1 VSLLNAAERFASID
15 RSQVLLDGKRCL
27 HAQDQSSDCEA
38 CFSVCPVAAITAGKP
53 PTLDVER
60 CESCLACLPV
70 CPVGAYRADDN
81 VADLLTCAT
90 HIEDQPVEL
99 LCGLHPQPGTGAN
112 PEAIGIQIQG
122 CLVGLGSGAFLT
134 LSALGVKRLTL
145 RTDACAACKWQAL
158 QPQIHQQAEKADRF
172 LSAWDQV
179 DSVTCADEVK
189 APVERPLWSAK
200 NPPLSRRDLFRMMAK
215 QGQVALA
222 RAMENGVSAS
232 KRQPGRD
239 RLRLQ
244 SAVSHLPAPSVLRN
258 VSLHGFGFA
267 SLTVSDA
274 CTACGACGRACPTE
288 ALRFMKNDE
297 QMTYS
302 ISFAVQDCIGCDLC
316 TRVCL
321 PNAITLD
328 HEPAF
333 EQVFSTRE
341 PQVVESG
348 ALVRCTRCNSWIA
361 ARADVKLCALCEYR
375 RAHPFGSVMPRKIL
389 KESRS

>member
-134 LSALGVKRLTL
+134 LSALGVKRL
-145 RTDACAACKWQAL
+145 RCL
-158 QPQIHQQAEKADRF
+158 QMAGSSTPD
-172 LSAWDQV
+172 
-179 DSVTCADEVK
+179 
-189 APVERPLWSAK
+189 
-200 NPPLSRRDLFRMMAK
+200 PP
-215 QGQVALA
+215 
-222 RAMENGVSAS
+222 AS
-232 KRQPGRD
+232 
-239 RLRLQ
+239 
-244 SAVSHLPAPSVLRN
+244 
-258 VSLHGFGFA
+258 
-267 SLTVSDA
+267 
-274 CTACGACGRACPTE
+274 
-288 ALRFMKNDE
+288 
-297 QMTYS
+297 
-302 ISFAVQDCIGCDLC
+302 
-316 TRVCL
+316 
-321 PNAITLD
+321 
-328 HEPAF
+328 
-333 EQVFSTRE
+333 
-341 PQVVESG
+341 
-348 ALVRCTRCNSWIA
+348 
-361 ARADVKLCALCEYR
+361 
-375 RAHPFGSVMPRKIL
+375 
-389 KESRS
+389 